1 MADVKLLVPF
11 ILRWEGGFV
20 NDPNDLGGAT
30 NRGVT
35 FATYEK
41 YCQKKAL
48 PQPSLTDL
56 KQLTQEK
63 WFEIMKSM
71 YWDRWRGDEIKNQS
85 VATILV
91 DWVWTSGV
99 YGIRIPQKILGV
111 TADGIVGSRTITALN
126 TYYSAAELFGRFKQA
141 RLDYIDA
148 ICEKRPENTKFL
160 KGWKNRINALI
171 FSS

>member
-1 MADVKLLVPF
+1 
-11 ILRWEGGFV
+11 
-20 NDPNDLGGAT
+20 
-30 NRGVT
+30 
-35 FATYEK
+35 
-41 YCQKKAL
+41 
-48 PQPSLTDL
+48 
-56 KQLTQEK
+56 
-63 WFEIMKSM
+63 MKSM
-71 YWDRWRGDEIKNQS
+71 YWDRWRGDEIKNQP
-85 VATILV
+85 VANILV

-99 YGIRIPQKILGV
+99 YGIRIPQKILRV